1 MELSARLISQ
11 GHTCRAVSILSRA
24 FELHPDA
31 EQVVIVLLDL
41 LADTPDEATR
51 VFDTY
56 SSYQKK
62 VTSIPDEQVVARLN
76 AINFAAEAANT
87 KSITPSVRYEAVH
100 RETDKFIGR
109 GLDLERVL
117 YRLATSFVVAVTGPI
132 GVGKSRLAAEICA
145 LRSRTFANGVV
156 IVELGNLGDAA
167 VADDILTAIMGH
179 LEMAMSQDSSS
190 VRDAVFSHLRRMHL
204 LMVLEHAN
212 LCSAAAF
219 TVAVELH
226 SRCPL
231 LSIILTTPIEP
242 DSTSIDTVRISPLS
256 TRDSAELAHVLE
268 SDAAKLLFSSL
279 ADRDEMAVL
288 GQPVRT
294 QLANLIQETGGLP
307 LSIKLI
313 TGACGGHF
321 DNLIAQLD
329 TPILQKDT
337 SELIH
342 DHYLAPLS
350 GHLDWTVSQLSVP
363 ERAALYR
370 LSIFRGGFSLDAA
383 ATILAD
389 HHMPP
394 QTSRIFSPAFGL
406 GQF

>member
-1 MELSARLISQ
+1 
-11 GHTCRAVSILSRA
+11 
-24 FELHPDA
+24 
-31 EQVVIVLLDL
+31 
-41 LADTPDEATR
+41 
-51 VFDTY
+51 
-56 SSYQKK
+56 
-62 VTSIPDEQVVARLN
+62 
-76 AINFAAEAANT
+76 
-87 KSITPSVRYEAVH
+87 
-100 RETDKFIGR
+100 
-109 GLDLERVL
+109 
-117 YRLATSFVVAVTGPI
+117 
-132 GVGKSRLAAEICA
+132 
-145 LRSRTFANGVV
+145 
-156 IVELGNLGDAA
+156 
-167 VADDILTAIMGH
+167 
-179 LEMAMSQDSSS
+179 
-190 VRDAVFSHLRRMHL
+190 
-204 LMVLEHAN
+204 
-212 LCSAAAF
+212 
-219 TVAVELH
+219 
-226 SRCPL
+226 
-231 LSIILTTPIEP
+231 
-242 DSTSIDTVRISPLS
+242 
-256 TRDSAELAHVLE
+256 
-268 SDAAKLLFSSL
+268 
-279 ADRDEMAVL
+279 MAVL